1 MQLSLARPDRVRV
14 HLVDRPDRTRR
25 GARTPTIGDV
35 VGLATRGLLAGVGL
49 GVLVVAGD
57 NSVLSVGAVGLLGI
71 TAAMTSWG
79 P

>member
-25 GARTPTIGDV
+25 GARTSTIGDV